1 LNPNLPTHLP
11 AYLPTYL
18 PTYLPAYHPHPLL
31 MSPLPSIS
39 LQKENKNPVF
49 EKKIPTCI
57 SLSFSPLLL
66 LVSLSSPLLSSFFL
80 SSSSFFS

>member
-1 LNPNLPTHLP
+1 MP

-49 EKKIPTCI
+49 EKK
-57 SLSFSPLLL
+57 SQLAFLSPSPLLLL